1 MLYMNSLGRFELTDG
16 KNRLNDETIR
26 SEKLTKLLLY
36 LLLHRDHNLSVEELA
51 EALWQ
56 ENETENPTGALKN
69 LMYRLRTLLK
79 EQFGDQRY
87 IITSRGAYNWNTD
100 IEVQLDVEEL
110 EHLYEQVRLRTSSE
124 QKIAD
129 YERII
134 SIYKGEFVPNVRDM
148 HWVTTLSTYYHSIFL
163 NAVKGLAQLYWER
176 EQFSDL
182 ERITVNGIQ
191 YENADEELYSYQIQA
206 LAAQHKTQMAEET
219 YQKAQEILFQE
230 LGVRTTKELEKVH
243 QAVCLM
249 QKSQENEEL
258 EQVRESLDEERITG
272 AYLCGYPLFRE
283 IYRVETRQIGR
294 RRKRSQLLLFSI
306 DVKQEEKRIAI
317 TKREQSL
324 RESRKDRNVTQ
335 AMKTMEEILVHE
347 LRVGD
352 VVSRYSEKQYIVLLT
367 ECERENVE
375 RVKQRILSR
384 FREEKEVEPCTQ
396 VRVELEEISGTIDY
410 HRGEE

>member
-1 MLYMNSLGRFELTDG
+1 MLYMNSLGRFELTD
-16 KNRLNDETIR
+16 KRNSLNDETIR

-36 LLLHRDHNLSVEELA
+36 LLLHRDHNLSVEELS

-69 LMYRLRTLLK
+69 LMYRLRILLK
-79 EQFGDQRY
+79 KQFGDRRY
-87 IITSRGAYNWNTD
+87 IVTGRGAYHWNTS

-110 EHLYEQVRLRTSSE
+110 EHLYEEVRLQTDSK
-124 QKIAD
+124 QKIAG

-148 HWVTTLSTYYHSIFL
+148 HWITTLSTYYHSIFL
-163 NAVKGLAQLYWER
+163 NAVKELAQLYWER
-176 EQFSDL
+176 EQFPDL

-191 YENADEELYSYQIQA
+191 YENADEELYSYQIRA

-230 LGVRTTKELEKVH
+230 LGVRTTRELEKVH

-249 QKSQENEEL
+249 QKSQEIEEL
-258 EQVRESLDEERITG
+258 EQIKENLDEEKVTG

-283 IYRVETRQIGR
+283 IYRVETRRVGR
-294 RRKRSQLLLFSI
+294 RKKRSQLLLFSI
-306 DVKQEEKRIAI
+306 EVRLPENEVVGKKRL
-317 TKREQSL
+317 Q
-324 RESRKDRNVTQ
+324 ESRKERILAQ
-335 AMKTMEEILVHE
+335 AMKKMEQILVHE

-352 VVSRYSEKQYIVLLT
+352 VVSRYNKRQYIVLLT
-367 ECERENVE
+367 DCAQEEVE
-375 RVKQRILSR
+375 RVKQRVMIRLQ
-384 FREEKEVEPCTQ
+384 EEKELELYTK
-396 VRVELEEISGTIDY
+396 VRVELEEVSGAIEY
-410 HRGEE
+410 YRGEV